1 MLHILLEIFP
11 FPQLKCQNAKNI
23 KKILFQFLSYSTSV
37 IENVPHPNSIP
48 SLY

>member
-23 KKILFQFLSYSTSV
+23 LKGLKIFVLIFILQ
-37 IENVPHPNSIP
+37 H
-48 SLY
+48 